1 MAGVYFAVTKLADAD
16 AMSPFGPAALL
27 LLVALLPVD
36 AAAMEPASA
45 CLDAAAMAE
54 RDWMLPQDLVAAIGR
69 TESGRLDHLTGRV
82 SPWPWTVNANGSGSY
97 FATRAEAVGFVR
109 NLQASGV
116 RLIDVGCF
124 QVDLFYH
131 PAAFASL
138 EEAFDPGANA
148 NYAARFLT
156 ALHAQTGDWSSA
168 VARYH
173 SGLALEGE
181 SYRLKVMSQW
191 RADAALIDG
200 RTPSAARAGSLHR
213 QAVARAPE
221 PDRYVVL
228 MSADARAIHIFGPS
242 FQYK

>member
-1 MAGVYFAVTKLADAD
+1 MAGVYFVVTKLADAG
-16 AMSPFGPAALL
+16 AMSPFGLAALL

-36 AAAMEPASA
+36 AAATEPASA

-97 FATRAEAVGFVR
+97 FATRAEAVSFVR

-156 ALHAQTGDWSSA
+156 ALHAQTGNWPSA

-173 SGLALEGE
+173 SGMALEGE

-191 RADAALIDG
+191 HAGTVLIDG
-200 RTPSAARAGSLHR
+200 QSLSAARQVPFHR
-213 QAVARAPE
+213 QASLHEPE
-221 PDRYVVL
+221 PDRYVVF

-242 FQYK
+242 FQRK

>member
-1 MAGVYFAVTKLADAD
+1 MKLPDAG

-27 LLVALLPVD
+27 LLAALLPVG
-36 AAAMEPASA
+36 ASATEPASA
-45 CLDAAAMAE
+45 CLDAAAVAE
-54 RDWMLPQDLVAAIGR
+54 RDWTLPPNMIAAIGR
-69 TESGRLDHLTGRV
+69 VERGRRAHLPGRV
-82 SPWPWTVNANGSGSY
+82 GPWPWTVNANGSGSY
-97 FATRAEAVGFVR
+97 FATRAEAVSFVR

-156 ALHAQTGDWSSA
+156 ALHTQTGDWSSA
-168 VARYH
+168 VGRYH

-181 SYRLKVMSQW
+181 NYRLKVMSQW
-191 RADAALIDG
+191 HTGATLIDG
-200 RTPSAARAGSLHR
+200 WTPSAVRQASFGSQVSLH
-213 QAVARAPE
+213 APE
-221 PDRYVVL
+221 PDRYVVF

-242 FQYK
+242 FQHK